1 MLSPALAAA
10 AGETPAGSFTSMASA
25 NGTRTTSA
33 STPPQPPPA
42 APIPYIDVRGTAVQL
57 AVRPRRQKPHAP
69 HAGWNGTATRSPDRT
84 LRTASPI
91 SRTSATDSWPSGN
104 GRSEEH
110 TSELQSLTNLV
121 CRLLLE

>member
-1 MLSPALAAA
+1 MSTAAPGCSWRYGATVRHPSAMLSPALAAA
-10 AGETPAGSFTSMASA
+10 AGETPAGSFTSIASA

-69 HAGWNGTATRSPDRT
+69 HAGWKGTAT
-84 LRTASPI
+84 
-91 SRTSATDSWPSGN
+91 
-104 GRSEEH
+104 RSEEH
-110 TSELQSLTNLV
+110 TSELQSPDHLV
-121 CRLLLE
+121 C